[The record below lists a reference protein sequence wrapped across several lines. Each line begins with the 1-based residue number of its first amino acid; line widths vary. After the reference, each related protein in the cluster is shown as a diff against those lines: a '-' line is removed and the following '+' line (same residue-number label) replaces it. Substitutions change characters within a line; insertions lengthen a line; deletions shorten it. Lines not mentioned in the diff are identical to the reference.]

1 MQRLGQHL
9 GRVASALAVYLA
21 LGSGAQAATTWD
33 YYLYTGVA
41 HRGTVLLQRF
51 AEEVKKRTN
60 GELIIN
66 VRPAGEL
73 PFKATEV
80 VKITGDGQVQMGS
93 ASPGF
98 IAGSVP
104 IGTVGNHYGLI
115 GTYGEMD
122 KVLPIINKYSDP
134 HFQKKGAK
142 ILFAWS
148 WPTQHIF
155 GSGKPIRTLD
165 DFSGRKIRTVAPQEA
180 EMLKRL
186 GASSLSLTTP
196 EIAVALERKMM
207 DGLITAPMTIVAS
220 KLSDFL
226 TWIYVSNLHMGGPN
240 YELVNIKAYDALLP
254 NVRAKLDEVAKEW
267 GPLMNREVEAGDNDD
282 MKTLVEKAKLEPVKA
297 RPEDLEALRK
307 KMDDYAD
314 AWAKETGPDA
324 VAMMKDI
331 RAALGR

>member
-1 MQRLGQHL
+1 MQI
-9 GRVASALAVYLA
+9 GRHIGKIA
-21 LGSGAQAATTWD
+21 LGVVANLLLACGAQAAATWD

-41 HRGTVLLQRF
+41 HRGTILLQRF
-51 AEEVKKRTN
+51 AEEVKKRTD
-60 GELIIN
+60 GELIIR
-66 VRPAGEL
+66 VYPAGEL

-98 IAGSVP
+98 IAGSVA

-115 GTYGEMD
+115 GTYDEMN
-122 KVLPIINKYSDP
+122 KVLPIINKYADP
-134 HFQKKGAK
+134 HFQKNGAK

-165 DFSGRKIRTVAPQEA
+165 DFAGRKIRTVAPQEA

-186 GASSLSLTTP
+186 GASSLALTTP

-226 TWIYVSNLHMGGPN
+226 SWIYVSNLHMGGPN
-240 YELVNIKAYDALLP
+240 YELVNVKAYDALAP

-267 GPLMNREVEAGDNDD
+267 GPLMNREVEAGDNED
-282 MKTLVEKAKLEPVKA
+282 MKLLIEKNKLEPVKA

-314 AWAKETGPDA
+314 SWAKETGPDA
-324 VAMMKDI
+324 VAMMKEI
-331 RAALGR
+331 RATLGR